1 MRVISQSVTLFYTL
15 LFLLPISF
23 FSLSFLCLLSLYSS
37 ILLLIT
43 LPYFLHSPWSSLPL
57 PPSSS
62 LLLPPS
68 FFSLSP
74 VPPAITSHPPP
85 FHEIRG
91 NRPLTFTVEFQSRFR
106 ENTTVTWYQ
115 DGRALPEGRSQTQ
128 YSSEQAGRTTLQF
141 NPITRSDR
149 GVYRVVV
156 RNSFGIIPLQLKES
170 ETSFQISIIGESWF
184 SIYVSGEFLH
194 SIRSLFDN
202 GPSDPQRA

>member
-1 MRVISQSVTLFYTL
+1 MRVLSQSVTLFYTL
-15 LFLLPISF
+15 LFLLPIS
-23 FSLSFLCLLSLYSS
+23 LFLTLLP
-37 ILLLIT
+37 
-43 LPYFLHSPWSSLPL
+43 LPSLPL
-57 PPSSS
+57 LFHPPPYYLLPFPIFSTLLDPHFPTSSS

-68 FFSLSP
+68 FLSLSP

-91 NRPLTFTVEFQSRFR
+91 NQPLTFTVEFQSRFR

-115 DGRALPEGRSQTQ
+115 DGRALPEGRAQTQ

-184 SIYVSGEFLH
+184 QYICIWRVF
-194 SIRSLFDN
+194 SLNMLFI
-202 GPSDPQRA
+202 